1 MPLVMFSEDEIR
13 QDKMVAL
20 SPLVFNF
27 RVCGWLGIGN
37 QGALSAAPAP
47 PPKPLI

>member
-13 QDKMVAL
+13 QTRWW
-20 SPLVFNF
+20 PLVFNF

-37 QGALSAAPAP
+37 KGALSAAPAP
-47 PPKPLI
+47 PPSL